1 MCCTKVA
8 NPSEYPGFPSSEG
21 DNSGERERAAVTTTT
36 AEVTAAAQNMIPSSW
51 ETSAMV
57 MALTDVVSGRGGYG
71 ADVGSWADPYSLYGY
86 PTTTWVGHKRG
97 RDDVQLLGDMQQ
109 MMYGGFASGSGH
121 MIAAS
126 TVVTTNVSGE
136 SSSSA
141 IAVKEESIQSPIQVQ
156 SSTVVSPGAASTP
169 PPPSPQTPSTTT
181 SSTSTTTT
189 STLEE
194 TGERK
199 RRYRGVRQRPWG
211 KWAAEIRDPQKA
223 ARVWLGTFDTAEAAA
238 RAYDEAA
245 LRFRG
250 NRAKL
255 NFPEFVQSVVTTRQS
270 PTTTATTTGAS
281 SSSVISSATR
291 FPQSINFNQPHQQQ
305 QQQPNP
311 DIMRDYWEY
320 SQLLQSSAD
329 FNFPAMEH
337 NLYTSNTQQFGVPHP
352 PSLSSPSLLSPPL
365 SSSMQYQQLFP
376 GQQSGVFG
384 PMDDENAP
392 GNSSS
397 STSSWSQSGHYRPP
411 SG

>member
-8 NPSEYPGFPSSEG
+8 NPSEYSGFPSSGGGG
-21 DNSGERERAAVTTTT
+21 DDGGERERAAV
-36 AEVTAAAQNMIPSSW
+36 VTAAASNVIPTSW

-71 ADVGSWADPYSLYGY
+71 AEVGSWVDPYSLYGY

-97 RDDVQLLGDMQQ
+97 RDDDAQLFGDMQH
-109 MMYGGFASGSGH
+109 MIYGGFGSGSGH

-126 TVVTTNVSGE
+126 TVVTTNVTGE

-141 IAVKEESIQSPIQVQ
+141 LAAVKEESIHSPIQAQ
-156 SSTVVSPGAASTP
+156 SSTIASSSVSSTP
-169 PPPSPQTPSTTT
+169 ASPSPQTPSITT
-181 SSTSTTTT
+181 STSTITT
-189 STLEE
+189 STFEE

-255 NFPEFVQSVVTTRQS
+255 NFPELVQSVVTTRHS
-270 PTTTATTTGAS
+270 PTTTTATTVAPP
-281 SSSVISSATR
+281 SVVSPTIR
-291 FPQSINFNQPHQQQ
+291 FPQSINFQQQHQ

-320 SQLLQSSAD
+320 SQLLQSSGD
-329 FNFPAMEH
+329 FNFSTIEQNM
-337 NLYTSNTQQFGVPHP
+337 YSSNSQQFGIPHP

-365 SSSMQYQQLFP
+365 LSSMQYQQLFP
-376 GQQSGVFG
+376 GQQSGIFW
-384 PMDDENAP
+384 PMEDENAA
-392 GNSSS
+392 GNSST

-411 SG
+411 PS